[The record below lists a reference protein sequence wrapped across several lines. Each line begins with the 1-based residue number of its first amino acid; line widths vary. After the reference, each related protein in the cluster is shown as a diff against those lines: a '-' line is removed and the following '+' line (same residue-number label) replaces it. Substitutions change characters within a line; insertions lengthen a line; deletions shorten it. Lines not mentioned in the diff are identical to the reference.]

1 MMSDDIAIKIS
12 DVHVSFGN
20 HHVLKGASGEI
31 KKGSIVTF
39 LGRNGCGKSTLLR
52 TLSRLMT
59 PAHGKVWLD
68 GEHIQH
74 YASKEVQLFRLRD
87 GTESCF
93 PASGS

>member
-39 LGRNGCGKSTLLR
+39 LGRNGCGKSTLLKVLTGNLKPETDPLKLKGVHCPAFPPPR
-52 TLSRLMT
+52 WHRKLLSCLRFMKS
-59 PAHGKVWLD
+59 HG
-68 GEHIQH
+68 I
-74 YASKEVQLFRLRD
+74 
-87 GTESCF
+87 
-93 PASGS
+93 

>member
-39 LGRNGCGKSTLLR
+39 LGRNGCGKSKIGR
-52 TLSRLMT
+52 
-59 PAHGKVWLD
+59 AHV
-68 GEHIQH
+68 
-74 YASKEVQLFRLRD
+74 
-87 GTESCF
+87 
-93 PASGS
+93 

>member
-39 LGRNGCGKSTLLR
+39 LGRSRKTDPLKLKGVHCPAFPPPRWHRKLLSCLRFMKS
-52 TLSRLMT
+52 
-59 PAHGKVWLD
+59 HG
-68 GEHIQH
+68 I
-74 YASKEVQLFRLRD
+74 
-87 GTESCF
+87 
-93 PASGS
+93 